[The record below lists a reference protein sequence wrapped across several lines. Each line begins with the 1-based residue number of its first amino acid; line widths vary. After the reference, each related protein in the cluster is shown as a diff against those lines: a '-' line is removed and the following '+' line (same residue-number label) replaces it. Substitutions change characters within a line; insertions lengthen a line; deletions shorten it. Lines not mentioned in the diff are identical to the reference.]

1 MPTIVTPRPPLN
13 LFEAVRASA
22 TSAWSDLYT
31 VPDYQIPASGPSPQ
45 RTVNAAAIMNGL
57 LVANTAATSVTISVR
72 IVAVDTN
79 TYSILE
85 DAPIPAN
92 DFMVVAL
99 ERQVLLTGETIQVK
113 MGTAQTADV
122 HFSFILNTRE
132 EFEVI
137 T

>member
-13 LFEAVRASA
+13 LFEVVRAEA
-22 TSAWSDLYT
+22 TDAWADLYT
-31 VPDYQIPASGPSPQ
+31 VPDYQIPASGPTPS
-45 RTVNAAAIMNGL
+45 RIVRAAAIMNGL
-57 LVANTAATSVTISVR
+57 LVANTLGSSVTISIRV
-72 IVAVDTN
+72 VTATAA
-79 TYSILE
+79 TYSLLE

-92 DFMVVAL
+92 DFMVVSL

-113 MGTAQTADV
+113 VGTAQTADV

-137 T
+137 P

>member
-1 MPTIVTPRPPLN
+1 
-13 LFEAVRASA
+13 
-22 TSAWSDLYT
+22 